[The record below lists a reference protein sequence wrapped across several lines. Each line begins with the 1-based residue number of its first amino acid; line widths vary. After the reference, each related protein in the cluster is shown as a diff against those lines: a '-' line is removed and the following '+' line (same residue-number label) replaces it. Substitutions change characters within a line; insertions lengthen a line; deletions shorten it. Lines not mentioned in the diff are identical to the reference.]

1 MQEFR
6 QNNPKIAM
14 VSSSTLT
21 RSTIFSAVFKA
32 VLDKWCSRDFTCSV
46 YIQLNILLL
55 QDLCKTMEEITRC
68 DGLSCQ

>member
-21 RSTIFSAVFKA
+21 QSTIFSAVFKA
-32 VLDKWCSRDFTCSV
+32 VLDKWCSRDFTCCV
-46 YIQLNILLL
+46 YIQ
-55 QDLCKTMEEITRC
+55 
-68 DGLSCQ
+68 